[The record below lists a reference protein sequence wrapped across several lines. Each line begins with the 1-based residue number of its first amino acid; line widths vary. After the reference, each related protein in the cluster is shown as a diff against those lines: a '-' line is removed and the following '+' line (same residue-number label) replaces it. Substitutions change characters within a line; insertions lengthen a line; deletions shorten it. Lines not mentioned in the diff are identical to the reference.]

1 VPEIILD
8 SVKGNR
14 TLAVPERVHRVM
26 RVVAR
31 RRGVDLTA
39 LIIANDRK
47 TKAARREAMRLI
59 RDEIRIAGKPPSPA
73 RVGSWFG
80 VSDWPVLAAWRS

>member
-1 VPEIILD
+1 MPEIILD

-14 TLAVPERVHRVM
+14 ALAVPERVHRVM

-59 RDEIRIAGKPPSPA
+59 RDEIRIAGKPPNPA

-80 VSDWPVLAAWRS
+80 VSDCPVLAAWRS